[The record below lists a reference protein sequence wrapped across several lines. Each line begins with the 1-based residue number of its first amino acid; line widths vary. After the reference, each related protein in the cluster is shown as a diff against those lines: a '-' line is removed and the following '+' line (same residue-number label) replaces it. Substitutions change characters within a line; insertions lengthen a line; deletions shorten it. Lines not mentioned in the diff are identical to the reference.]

1 MGVMT
6 IKSLQDKPFLLFL
19 IDIETVLLEVQQFRR
34 VYIS

>member
-6 IKSLQDKPFLLFL
+6 IKSLQDKPFLPFL